1 MAKTPTYNELLIEV
15 DYLKGRLLEKNNQT
29 FLIKESEERFRT
41 IFHSANAAIATTDN
55 TGKFI
60 ECNELW
66 EKTFGYTI
74 NELKNLTNIDITH
87 PDDIALTKA
96 YTVDLLSGKLQNLR
110 IEKRYLAKNKSVVW
124 VDLSISFLRINN
136 ILNFYGVAIDIT
148 DRKNAEFKLQVQNV
162 ELQKLIETKDKFISI
177 LAHDLRNPFSAL
189 IGFSDLLKENLS
201 KYTIS
206 EIERYVNII
215 NETSRNTASFL
226 ESLLKWAA
234 SQQNTLPFTPMVHNL
249 FLMVNQSCQFVKND
263 AEFKNITIIIE
274 IQENTLIYAD
284 SEMAKAV
291 LRNLLTNAIKFT
303 HNMGKIVVSAC
314 IANNFVEVTVSDSG
328 VGMDEMTKSTIFKIG
343 KTVTTKGTNNEQGTG
358 FGLLLCK
365 EFVEKHGGQIW
376 VESELG
382 MGSKFKFTVPK
393 SEN

>member
-274 IQENTLIYAD
+274 IQENTLIYD
-284 SEMAKAV
+284 
-291 LRNLLTNAIKFT
+291 
-303 HNMGKIVVSAC
+303 MGKIVVSAC

-365 EFVEKHGGQIW
+365 EFVEKNGGQIW